1 MKRLALLLALLA
13 SPASANDNLTFMFWG
28 TTAEAAPCQYANA
41 AAAVASGACT
51 VNLTDTTNTKMTEL
65 KAVFQQYCNTRL
77 NPTPPCTPAQILT
90 QIPFFLRD
98 AITAEALRYN
108 TNNATIAP
116 VVPVQ

>member
-77 NPTPPCTPAQILT
+77 NLACTPAQVLAN
-90 QIPFFLRD
+90 IPYFIRD
-98 AITAEALRYN
+98 AIAAEALRYN